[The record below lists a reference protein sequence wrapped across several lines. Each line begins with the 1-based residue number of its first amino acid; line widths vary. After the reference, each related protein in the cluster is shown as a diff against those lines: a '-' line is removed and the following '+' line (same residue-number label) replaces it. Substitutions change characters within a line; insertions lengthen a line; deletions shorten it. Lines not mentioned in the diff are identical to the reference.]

1 MTHKWMA
8 GVSAAALIAG
18 VLYVAPGSA
27 QNVIADTFN
36 SFFGASE
43 AHAAAAADLF
53 TTDEFRN
60 DRALWTDPTYYRN
73 NTWGQLRGQ
82 AFNFDSGGEG
92 SGQIASSRA
101 YGTEGTADLVSNELF
116 ASPYAF
122 TTAEEHY
129 ESWLE
134 EADGGTQH
142 TNDTIPDWSGRWMGG
157 VGLGVRGYSPADVI
171 PLIQADYQEA
181 IILELRSIIEGRL
194 WGAGTFCL
202 PSGFFNTLSPTEW
215 MVTPDRT
222 WNLGESNTGNTI
234 RWIYTNGEGHTPENF
249 AYPKWYGESIGFWDG
264 DSLIVHTNQVK
275 GWAGGVYEYSDQ
287 LEAVERYTRVGDVI
301 EAEITVY
308 DPEVFTRPLHN
319 TGRFT
324 LDPETNIA
332 LNRMLFNSCTDTNG
346 PSNKVH
352 MDERGLNNERLPGDP
367 LYFNAAD
374 PRPWITYLEEGEQ
387 RYNAYLSGGGTPS
400 HLMNTDPTG
409 SQVIDRTGN

>member
-1 MTHKWMA
+1 VTNQWMA
-8 GVSAAALIAG
+8 TASTAALIAG
-18 VLYVAPGSA
+18 LLLGVSA
-27 QNVIADTFN
+27 CAQSAETP
-36 SFFGASE
+36 
-43 AHAAAAADLF
+43 DLF
-53 TTDEFRN
+53 TTENFRN
-60 DRALWTDPTYYRN
+60 DRTLWTDPAYYRN
-73 NTWGQLRGQ
+73 NSWGQLRGQ
-82 AFNFDSGGEG
+82 AFNFDSGGQG
-92 SGQIASSRA
+92 SGQIASSRT
-101 YGTEGTADLVSNELF
+101 YGTEGTAEPVTPGGLF
-116 ASPYAF
+116 VTPYAF

-129 ESWLE
+129 EAWLA

-142 TNDTIPDWSGRWMGG
+142 TRESIPDWSGRWMGG
-157 VGLGVRGYSPADVI
+157 VGLNVRGHSPADVI

-202 PSGFFNTLSPTEW
+202 PSGFFNALGPTEW
-215 MVTPDRT
+215 IVTPGRA

-234 RWIYTNGEGHTPENF
+234 RWIYTNGEGHTPDNF

-308 DPEVFTRPLHN
+308 DPEVFVRPLHN

-332 LNRMLFNSCTDTNG
+332 LNRMLRNSCTDTNG

-352 MDERGLNNERLPGDP
+352 MDVRGLNNERLPGDP

-374 PRPWITYLEEGEQ
+374 NRPWVTYLEEGER
-387 RYNAYLSGGGTPS
+387 RYNAYLAEGGTPS
-400 HLMNTDPTG
+400 HELNADPTG
-409 SQVIDRTGN
+409 VGGIDLTNN